1 MMKAEVKFS
10 VRDLVGDMRDGIYE
24 IPDGSTVNALL
35 EAAQN
40 EVSKALSEEVKQ
52 SFVFL
57 VNSRPAQWETIM
69 HEGDKVRVLYKI
81 LGG

>member
-1 MMKAEVKFS
+1 MRVEVKFS
-10 VRDLVGDMRDGIYE
+10 VRDLVGNMRDGSYE

-35 EAAQN
+35 EASQK
-40 EVSKALSEEVKQ
+40 EVGMTLAEEIKT

-57 VNSRPAQWETIM
+57 VNSRPASWESVLND
-69 HEGDKVRVLYKI
+69 GDKIRVLYKI

>member
-1 MMKAEVKFS
+1 MKAEIKFS

-24 IPDGSTVNALL
+24 IPDGSTVVGLMD
-35 EAAQN
+35 AAQK
-40 EVSKALSEEVKQ
+40 EAGRILSEEVKK

-57 VNSRPAQWETIM
+57 VNSRPAQWETVLNDS
-69 HEGDKVRVLYKI
+69 DKIRVLYKI

>member
-1 MMKAEVKFS
+1 MKAEIKFS

-24 IPDGSTVNALL
+24 IPDGLTVNGLM
-35 EAAQN
+35 EASQK
-40 EVSKALSEEVKQ
+40 EVGKILSEEVKK

-57 VNSRPAQWETIM
+57 VNSRPASWETVLQD
-69 HEGDKVRVLYKI
+69 GDKVRVLYKI